1 MTLIRCNA
9 SYRAGNS
16 SMRTHLGGIY
26 YVFDGRYQR
35 KPTLSANVRML
46 HCSVA
51 LTIQQK
57 MELERKTAQGA
68 PSHRPRDVGVTVL
81 A

>member
-1 MTLIRCNA
+1 
-9 SYRAGNS
+9 
-16 SMRTHLGGIY
+16 MRTHLGGIY

-35 KPTLSANVRML
+35 KLTVSANVRTL

-51 LTIQQK
+51 LTIRQK
-57 MELERKTAQGA
+57 MELERTIAQGP
-68 PSHRPRDVGVTVL
+68 PSHRPRGVGVTVL